1 MKVIQHVLS
10 DWMER
15 NGIKKRSEAARIAG
29 VPKST
34 FGDWCRGTA
43 VPKIKAQRARLYE
56 LTKNPLFQ
64 GPLTE
69 EIKVLSLSEY
79 KPDKEMNRC
88 TDRLKHLIK
97 AIIPDL
103 HCVVQDGSLV
113 DREGLRQALTDSEL
127 VEFSTLARALS
138 SEDARN
144 LLLSELRAMKGG
156 KS

>member
-1 MKVIQHVLS
+1 MKVIQHVLF

-15 NGIKKRSEAARIAG
+15 NGIKQRSEAARIVGA
-29 VPKST
+29 PKST

-43 VPKIKAQRARLYE
+43 VPKIKAQRVRLFE

-64 GPLTE
+64 GSLTE
-69 EIKVLSLSEY
+69 ELKQLALSEY
-79 KPDKEMNRC
+79 KPDKEMIRCINR
-88 TDRLKHLIK
+88 LEHLIK
-97 AIIPDL
+97 AMIPDL
-103 HCVVQDGSLV
+103 HCVVQDGSFI
-113 DREGLRQALTDSEL
+113 DRERLRQSLTDKEL